1 MALIFCSLL
10 LTKVM
15 NKGSWCFPVLSI
27 SGYLASCL
35 FVSEVHMPRFA
46 ESIPNITVTI
56 GKEAVLACV
65 VDNLKNYKAS
75 SIFCLFFDEQK

>member
-1 MALIFCSLL
+1 MY
-10 LTKVM
+10 K
-15 NKGSWCFPVLSI
+15 I
-27 SGYLASCL
+27 SRYLANYS

-46 ESIPNITVTI
+46 ESIPNITVTV

-75 SIFCLFFDEQK
+75 IKTTTTRSVYFFYFLEMQSLKN